1 MIDSK
6 GCKTMQKMI
15 ATEVGD
21 IAVNI
26 SGSGPVILCVH
37 GWPEHSWS
45 WRHQAEYFSGKG
57 YTVAAMDVR
66 GYGDSAKPKE
76 ISAYTLKTL
85 AGDVAAVADA
95 LSDEP
100 VILFGHDWG
109 APITYTT
116 ALIYPEKVR
125 AVAGMSV
132 PYTPGGDVGLLD
144 LMRMVY
150 ADRFFY
156 MLYFQAE
163 GVVEAEVS
171 ADPMGFLRK
180 IYYAI
185 SGDAEEGGLGGDKPV
200 DSSLL
205 DGLID
210 PDPLPAWLSED
221 ELQISVDAFETG
233 GYHGA
238 FNRYRALDLDH
249 QELEAYRG
257 KTLPMPTCF
266 IGGEKDPVR
275 TFVPGVD
282 AFAMA
287 GMACDDFRGST
298 IVPGVGHWVQQE
310 APAETNAALEAFLNG
325 L

>member
-1 MIDSK
+1 M
-6 GCKTMQKMI
+6 TTKMV
-15 ATEVGD
+15 ATEIGD
-21 IAVNI
+21 IAVNV
-26 SGSGPVILCVH
+26 SGSGPVIVCVH

-45 WRHQAEYFSGKG
+45 WRHQAKHFSERG

-76 ISAYTLKTL
+76 IGAYTLMRL
-85 AGDVAAVADA
+85 ASDVAAVADA

-116 ALIYPEKVR
+116 ALVYPEKIR

-132 PYTPGGDVGLLD
+132 PYTPGGEVGLLD
-144 LMRMVY
+144 IMRAVY
-150 ADRFFY
+150 ADKFFY

-163 GVVEAEVS
+163 GVVEKEVS
-171 ADPMGFLRK
+171 ADPMAALRK

-185 SGDAEEGGLGGDKPV
+185 SGDAPEGGFGTDKAP
-200 DSSLL
+200 DAGLL
-205 DGLID
+205 DGMID

-221 ELQISVDAFETG
+221 DLRVSVAALEEG
-233 GYHGA
+233 GYHGP

-249 QELEAYRG
+249 QELAPYRG
-257 KTLPMPTCF
+257 KTLDMPTCF
-266 IGGEKDPVR
+266 IGGERDPVR

-282 AFAMA
+282 AFAAA
-287 GMACDDFRGST
+287 GMACTDFRGST
-298 IVPGVGHWVQQE
+298 IIPGVGHWVQQE
-310 APAETNAALEAFLNG
+310 APAETNAALERFLNG

>member
-1 MIDSK
+1 
-6 GCKTMQKMI
+6 MQKMI
-15 ATEVGD
+15 ATDVGE

-45 WRHQAEYFSGKG
+45 WRHQAEYFAGKG

-76 ISAYTLKTL
+76 IAAYTLKSL
-85 AGDVAAVADA
+85 AADVAAVADG

-132 PYTPGGDVGLLD
+132 PYTPGGEVGLLD
-144 LMRMVY
+144 IMRMVY

-163 GVVEAEVS
+163 GVVEKEVS
-171 ADPMGFLRK
+171 ADPIGFLRK

-185 SGDAEEGGLGGDKPV
+185 SGDVPEGGFGGDKPV
-200 DSSLL
+200 AAGLL

-210 PDPLPAWLSED
+210 PDPLPAWLSEE
-221 ELQISVDAFETG
+221 ELQISVDAFEKG

-249 QELEAYRG
+249 QELADYRG

-275 TFVPGVD
+275 KFVPGVD
-282 AFAMA
+282 AFAAA
-287 GMACDDFRGST
+287 GAACDDFRGLT

-310 APAETNAALEAFLNG
+310 APAATNAALETFLIG